1 MEGKCRILRLFS
13 NLKSAFSD
21 TFSKSFLALNI
32 RNMLVPFFKKIEN
45 SMTLII
51 FLYRHNIFNI
61 KHQNDHSNW
70 FSDKSD
76 EKVTHKK
83 AHWLKLEFYY
93 IYRKME
99 IAIRRIFISGV
110 MLPNFIHFCPKI
122 GFKIALESFT
132 SLSWRLR
139 TAYQMYV
146 LNEISISD
154 FLKISS

>member
-99 IAIRRIFISGV
+99 NLIRRCFTSVV
-110 MLPNFIHFCPKI
+110 MTSNFIYFRLKVS
-122 GFKIALESFT
+122 FKIVLNSFT
-132 SLSWRLR
+132 SLNWRLKIALR
-139 TAYQMYV
+139 
-146 LNEISISD
+146 LFSD
-154 FLKISS
+154 AHWLE